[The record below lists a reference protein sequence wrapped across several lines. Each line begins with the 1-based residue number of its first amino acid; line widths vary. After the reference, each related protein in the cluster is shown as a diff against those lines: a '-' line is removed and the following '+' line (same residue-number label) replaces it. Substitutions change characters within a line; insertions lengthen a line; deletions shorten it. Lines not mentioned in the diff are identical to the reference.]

1 MRIEKNIV
9 IPGKHEK
16 PILIDVFHNPNNE
29 PKPVVI
35 FCHGYKGFKDWGAW
49 NLVAE
54 AFASANVFFIKFNF
68 SHNGGT
74 IDQPCDFPDLEAFG
88 ENNIEKELDDLETVI
103 DWIFE
108 TPYYKDE
115 VNLRYITLL
124 GHSRGG
130 GIVTL
135 KASEDKR
142 VAKLATWAG
151 ICDYSIR
158 FPTGEALEHWQET
171 GVTYVSNSRTNQ
183 QMPHY
188 YSFYENFEENK
199 ARFNIQKAVKK
210 IKIPQLIIHGED
222 DETVS
227 IKEAHK
233 INKWNPSS
241 ELFLVEKANHTFA
254 TKHPWKAPILSDE
267 LYEIVEKTIGFVI
280 Q

>member
-9 IPGKHEK
+9 IPGKHQR
-16 PILIDVFHNPNNE
+16 PILADVFYNPNNE

-54 AFASANVFFIKFNF
+54 AFAAANVFFIKFNF

-74 IDQPCDFPDLEAFG
+74 IDHPLDFPDLEAFG
-88 ENNIEKELDDLETVI
+88 ENNIEKELDDLETMI

-108 TPYYKDE
+108 CEDYKDD
-115 VNLRYITLL
+115 VNLRYITIV

-130 GIVTL
+130 GIVSL

-142 VAKLATWAG
+142 VAKVATWSG
-151 ICDYSIR
+151 VCDFSKR
-158 FPTGEALEHWQET
+158 FPAGEELLAWEET
-171 GVTYVSNSRTNQ
+171 GVTYVANARTNQ

-188 YSFYENFEENK
+188 YSYFENFEENK
-199 ARFNIQKAVKK
+199 TRFNIQRAVKK
-210 IKIPQLIIHGED
+210 LKVPHLIIHGAN
-222 DETVS
+222 DEAVL
-227 IKEAHK
+227 IKEAFK
-233 INKWNPSS
+233 MNRWNSNS
-241 ELFLVEKANHTFA
+241 ELYILENANHTYQ
-254 TKHPWKAPILSDE
+254 TKHPWKAPIMSDE
-267 LYEIVEKTIGFVI
+267 LQEVVDKTIGFVI